1 MQSIPIPVVTVVI
14 VVLWAALAVFWVG
27 NWIYVRVCA
36 SFTANTCTPTVLHIT
51 DTLWRRKQQR
61 SKLHTAITLFL
72 GIKIC
77 ATAFLAFEWYTL
89 KNAGE
94 VPHTQDVLYSMVR
107 IVEMTSFLS
116 VLMLIA
122 AGWGIIDNARA
133 RKWPL
138 IALLAVTYAGCLAM
152 ELFLS
157 YWFSITTAVA
167 LCIVLF
173 FTFVSATDTMVLLTH
188 RVATGAA
195 ARSAVTKEDEEQ
207 PSAQSPGV
215 ESEEGIAPVEGADAL
230 SSGCKAQ
237 ARKQLTMISRF
248 RFLIVLYVAGQLLC
262 SVLNIFGVPNWV
274 SQMVSQLF
282 DLLLYLC
289 VEFLFLL
296 RKEREHGLY
305 FMLEEAPNAAAEA
318 EESTS
323 TSDANPAETALDDI
337 TGAPTEKP

>member
-1 MQSIPIPVVTVVI
+1 MATVVI
-14 VVLWAALAVFWVG
+14 VVLWAALAVFWIG
-27 NWIYVRVCA
+27 NWIYVRVCSLHRSTHNQQTVTA
-36 SFTANTCTPTVLHIT
+36 SWIF
-51 DTLWRRKQQR
+51 WRLFGGLEQQR
-61 SKLHTAITLFL
+61 SKLHTAITVFL

-94 VPHTQDVLYSMVR
+94 VPHMQGVLYSVVR
-107 IVEMTSFLS
+107 IAEMTSFLS
-116 VLMLIA
+116 VLMLIS

-157 YWFSITTAVA
+157 FWFSIATAVA

-173 FTFVSATDTMVLLTH
+173 FTFVLATDTMVLLTH
-188 RVATGAA
+188 RVATGTDAG
-195 ARSAVTKEDEEQ
+195 STVTKEDEEH
-207 PSAQSPGV
+207 PSSPEL
-215 ESEEGIAPVEGADAL
+215 ESEEGMAPVEAL
-230 SSGCKAQ
+230 TPGCKAQ

-248 RFLIVLYVAGQLLC
+248 RFLIVLYIAGQLLC
-262 SVLNIFGVPNWV
+262 SVLNIFDVSNWV

-289 VEFLFLL
+289 IEFLFLL

-305 FMLEEAPNAAAEA
+305 FMLEEVPNAAAVDA

-323 TSDANPAETALDDI
+323 TGDANPTEAAIDDI
-337 TGAPTEKP
+337 ASAPTDKP

>member
-1 MQSIPIPVVTVVI
+1 MQSIPIPVATVVI

-27 NWIYVRVCA
+27 NWIYVRVCNIPQPTH
-36 SFTANTCTPTVLHIT
+36 FDNTVHDI
-51 DTLWRRKQQR
+51 LWQWEQQR

-94 VPHTQDVLYSMVR
+94 VPHMQDVLYSVVR

-133 RKWPL
+133 HKWPL

-157 YWFSITTAVA
+157 FWFSITTAVA

-173 FTFVSATDTMVLLTH
+173 FTFVSATDTMVLLTQ
-188 RVATGAA
+188 RVAAGADA
-195 ARSAVTKEDEEQ
+195 GSEVTKEDEEH
-207 PSAQSPGV
+207 PSSPPPGL
-215 ESEEGIAPVEGADAL
+215 ESLPP
-230 SSGCKAQ
+230 GCKAQ

-262 SVLNIFGVPNWV
+262 SVLNIFNVPNWV

-289 VEFLFLL
+289 IEFLFLL
-296 RKEREHGLY
+296 HKEKEHGLY
-305 FMLEEAPNAAAEA
+305 FMLDEAPNAAAEV
-318 EESTS
+318 EES

-337 TGAPTEKP
+337 TSAPTDKP